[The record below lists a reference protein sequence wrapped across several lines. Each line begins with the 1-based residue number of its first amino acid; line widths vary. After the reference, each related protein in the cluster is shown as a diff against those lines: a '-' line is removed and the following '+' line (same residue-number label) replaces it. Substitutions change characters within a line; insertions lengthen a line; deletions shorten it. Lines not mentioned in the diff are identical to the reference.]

1 MAITVLSAMYGTP
14 SAGIDVT
21 AACQSLVNNGNDD
34 ITASNSLGGD
44 PDSGA
49 TKYFGILYLATG
61 LNNGNP
67 IALGCQENATLDLV
81 PTPPTASTATITP
94 VPARGAITVLN
105 ATYGTQVNGNNVTAI
120 CQYLVNNGND
130 QIPVNNTY
138 LGPDP
143 DIGYTKEF
151 AITFQV
157 NGGSPTILAAQ
168 EGTTLTLVPIPPPPS
183 QS

>member
-14 SAGIDVT
+14 NAGYDVT
-21 AACQSLVNNGNDD
+21 AACQALVSNGNDD
-34 ITASNSLGGD
+34 ITASNALGGD
-44 PDSGA
+44 PDPGA
-49 TKYFGILYLATG
+49 TKFLGILYSTPS

-67 IALGCQENATLDLV
+67 IALGCQEGATLDLV
-81 PTPPTASTATITP
+81 PTPATASTAPITP
-94 VPARGAITVLN
+94 SPVLGAIRVLS

-143 DIGYTKEF
+143 DSGYTKEF
-151 AITFQV
+151 AILYQV
-157 NGGSPTILAAQ
+157 NNNAPMVLSCQ
-168 EGTTLTLVPIPPPPS
+168 EDTTLTLVPIPPPP
-183 QS
+183 QA